1 MKPAELSSRVG
12 EYQSR
17 INRVM
22 DYMESNLAETHTL
35 EELAKVAL
43 FSKFHFHRI
52 FQAMTGETPFQF
64 LTRLRTAK
72 AASLLRYS
80 PSLSISEIGYQSGFS
95 TPALF
100 SRTFRQYFGVAPGA
114 WRKMGNLG
122 DAPAMKGIPG
132 YQPGTAPAG
141 TREGPVPR
149 PVFAG
154 SPPHVNAVNA
164 GDNEEANKIS
174 GLTDNDQDSPES
186 HRSPGQLMNDRNTNT
201 RGNPGQHDRNFRQ
214 ILGNDGQARR
224 EVSMYFCHE
233 TKTLKWRTNMELNK
247 SMEVKELPKMTVAYI
262 RHTGPYQGN
271 SRLFGKLIGEL
282 CTWAGPRG
290 LLQQNDMGIIIIYH
304 DDPKVTEQEKLRM
317 SVSIKV
323 APGTKV
329 DGKVGKMEVP
339 AGTFAVGRFEVG
351 ETEFGQAWE
360 WLYGTWLPQSGY
372 QPDDGPCFEIYPEQT
387 QPGEKFKV
395 DLCVPVKPL

>member
-1 MKPAELSSRVG
+1 MKHTEPPALMG
-12 EYQSR
+12 EYHSR

-22 DYMESNLAETHTL
+22 DYIEANLAETHTL

-43 FSKFHFHRI
+43 FSKYHFHRI

-80 PSLSISEIGYQSGFS
+80 PSLTISEIGYQCGFS

-122 DAPAMKGIPG
+122 DTSTRSNSG
-132 YQPGTAPAG
+132 QP
-141 TREGPVPR
+141 
-149 PVFAG
+149 
-154 SPPHVNAVNA
+154 
-164 GDNEEANKIS
+164 
-174 GLTDNDQDSPES
+174 
-186 HRSPGQLMNDRNTNT
+186 
-201 RGNPGQHDRNFRQ
+201 DRNFRQ
-214 ILGNDGQARR
+214 ILGNDGQARG
-224 EVSMYFCHE
+224 EVSMYFCPE

-304 DDPKVTEQEKLRM
+304 DDPNVTEQEKLRM

-323 APGTKV
+323 APDTKV

-339 AGTFAVGRFEVG
+339 AGTYAVGRFEVG

-372 QPDDGPCFEIYPEQT
+372 QPDDGPCFEVYPEQT
-387 QPGEKFKV
+387 KPGEKFKV